1 MCMIYKTLSCLEKQ
15 SDKIELMDIVAVR
28 QNHSLSM

>member
-1 MCMIYKTLSCLEKQ
+1 MIYKTLSCLEKQ

-28 QNHSLSM
+28 PNHSLSM